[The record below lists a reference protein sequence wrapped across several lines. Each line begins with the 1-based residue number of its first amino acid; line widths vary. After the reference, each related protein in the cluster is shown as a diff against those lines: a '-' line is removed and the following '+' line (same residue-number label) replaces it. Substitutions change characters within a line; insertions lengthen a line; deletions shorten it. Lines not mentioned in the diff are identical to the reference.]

1 MSTFAQLGLLDNKQ
15 LFNLKLIE
23 GSIRLIILCF
33 DKCSCCVISLICDFS
48 TDLCNLV
55 YELFSK
61 LFLCAEGI
69 LISMH
74 FDLLLY
80 IIVL

>member
-33 DKCSCCVISLICDFS
+33 DKCSCCVISLI
-48 TDLCNLV
+48 
-55 YELFSK
+55 
-61 LFLCAEGI
+61 
-69 LISMH
+69 
-74 FDLLLY
+74 
-80 IIVL
+80 